1 MTDLVWKGLMSVWP
15 TLQVDSAGFT
25 AALGAANRLNQG
37 VSVASAWGFE
47 TILTC
52 LLVFT
57 VFAATDARRAKETA
71 HLPVSPVARGNIVI
85 LNCSCSQ
92 VTRCSCA

>member
-1 MTDLVWKGLMSVWP
+1 M
-15 TLQVDSAGFT
+15 LQVDSAGFT
-25 AALGAANRLNQG
+25 AAMGAANRLNQG

-57 VFAATDARRAKETA
+57 VFAATDHERAKETA
-71 HLPVSPVARGNIVI
+71 HLPVSPVACHDIMLLI
-85 LNCSCSQ
+85 ELFLP
-92 VTRCSCA
+92 TI